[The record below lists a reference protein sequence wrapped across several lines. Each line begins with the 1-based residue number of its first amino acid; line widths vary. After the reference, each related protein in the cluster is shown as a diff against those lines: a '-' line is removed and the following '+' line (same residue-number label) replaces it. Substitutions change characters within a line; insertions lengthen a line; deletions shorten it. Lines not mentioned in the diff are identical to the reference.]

1 MEDRGEKQ
9 LPAEAQEA
17 SKVSDIFTNAPSHE
31 IENQNEILS
40 DEKYRGYMRREQKKR
55 AERVTQLLENYTIQ
69 QVERNTYKQES
80 KPKIVSVLIVLVFIL
95 TLGIIVSII
104 LGIILGVDALA
115 LGALVSG
122 CVTYLSSIIALFLII
137 VKYIFPEN
145 EEANFNDLV
154 KSIISND
161 TERMKSENENGLEV
175 IRKKK
180 KH

>member
-1 MEDRGEKQ
+1 MKATGEVHPQ
-9 LPAEAQEA
+9 IVPQEEGEVCDMLGNA
-17 SKVSDIFTNAPSHE
+17 SSTELGGQVE
-31 IENQNEILS
+31 IYGADL
-40 DEKYRGYMRREQKKR
+40 YRGKMREQQKKR
-55 AERVTQLLENYTIQ
+55 AEQVTKLLENYTEQ
-69 QVERNTYKQES
+69 QAKRNAYKQES

-95 TLGIIVSII
+95 TLGIIASII

-115 LGALVSG
+115 LGALISG

-137 VKYIFPEN
+137 VKYLFPEN